1 MAIIELVKE
10 EYSMIFYFTGT
21 GNSLY
26 VAKILDSDY
35 ISIPQILNS
44 NNLEFKADKIGV
56 VCPVYGHEM
65 PLMVKEF
72 LRKAIFHTKYL
83 YVILTYGNRHAN
95 AVELAE
101 KALGDAGKRADY
113 ITTLLMVDNFLPA
126 FDMEEQTKLDK
137 GVEQQLGDI
146 KADIDNRIRKY
157 QDVTCKDRM
166 AHEGYLALVQKKTE
180 TVWADFDFTEDC
192 IGCGICPKVCPAGCI
207 HMENQRAVRTGEN
220 CQACYACVHACPKA
234 AIKMKEI
241 LGYKEKN
248 PKARYRNE
256 HIALSEI
263 IAANNRT
270 ENQ

>member
-1 MAIIELVKE
+1 MT
-10 EYSMIFYFTGT
+10 FYFTGT

-26 VAKILDSDY
+26 AAKILDSEY
-35 ISIPQILNS
+35 VSIPQIMNS
-44 NNLEFKADKIGV
+44 DSLEFKANKIGI
-56 VCPVYGHEM
+56 VCPIYGHEM

-72 LRKAIFHTKYL
+72 LHKAIFHTEYL
-83 YVILTYGNRHAN
+83 YVVLTYGNRHAN

-126 FDMEEQTKLDK
+126 FDMEEQAKLDK
-137 GVEQQLGDI
+137 GVEQQLSGI
-146 KADIDNRIRKY
+146 KADIDAQKREY
-157 QDVTCKDRM
+157 QKVTCEDRM
-166 AHEGYLALVQKKTE
+166 AHKGYLARVQQQPE

-192 IGCGICPKVCPAGCI
+192 IGCGICTKVCPAGCI

-234 AIKMKEI
+234 AIKMKSI
-241 LGYKEKN
+241 MGFQEKN
-248 PKARYRNE
+248 SKARYRNE
-256 HIALSEI
+256 HIVLSEI
-263 IAANNRT
+263 VAANNQT

>member
-1 MAIIELVKE
+1 
-10 EYSMIFYFTGT
+10 MIFYFTGT

-26 VAKILDSDY
+26 VAKKLDSEC

-44 NNLEFKADKIGV
+44 NILEFKVDKIGV
-56 VCPVYGHEM
+56 VCPIYGHEI
-65 PLMVKEF
+65 PSMVKEF
-72 LRKAIFHTKYL
+72 LRKAIFHTEYL
-83 YVILTYGNRHAN
+83 YAVLTYGNRHAN

-101 KALGDAGKRADY
+101 KALRDAGKRADY

-126 FDMEEQTKLDK
+126 FDMDEQTKREK
-137 GVEQQLGDI
+137 GVEQQLANI
-146 KADIDNRIRKY
+146 KANIDIQKQEY
-157 QDVTCKDRM
+157 QKVTCKDRM
-166 AHEGYLALVQKKTE
+166 AHKGYLALVQQQPE

-192 IGCGICPKVCPAGCI
+192 IGCGICTKVCPAGCM

-234 AIKMKEI
+234 AIKIKSIM
-241 LGYKEKN
+241 GFQEKN

-256 HIALSEI
+256 HIMLSEI
-263 IAANNRT
+263 IAANNQT